1 MQPRILSAKFRKK
14 WIREKMSDIKILE
27 IPKWGLSMEE
37 GTLVGWHISEG
48 DSFSEGDE
56 LCDIETSKIT
66 NVYEAPFSG
75 VLRKILAD
83 IGETLPV
90 KAPIALV
97 ADASITED
105 DIDTFAANLSSK
117 TGVKPVDNNVEVSTP
132 NQVPEDNSVTETKD
146 TPTALGAKTNIPAI
160 LQNGGDDTKVLATL
174 HGRKFAKNL
183 GVNLKNVSG
192 SGRRG
197 RISKKD
203 VIVAIEENGGNI
215 GAALEVAIQ
224 GGTKTTEVKATPL
237 AKRVASNLG
246 VDIRDCIASNPQGR
260 IDKAAVIRAH
270 KSGAKTITALPSIIV
285 EMSTGAGSALSPM
298 RKTIAARLQQSKQ
311 QAPHFRLVVDCEIDK
326 LLATRKLINDNFSS
340 VKITVNDLLVKACA
354 EALVQNPDCN
364 VQFDGQTLYRFED
377 VDITIAVALEGGLIT
392 PKITNANKKGL
403 STISREAADLIE
415 RAKAGRLTPDEY
427 QGGTFTIS
435 NLGMFGVKNF
445 DAIINPPQCAILAVG
460 AGEKRNIV
468 KDDVSVIAT
477 IMTLTLSSDHRVI
490 DGATAAKFMQTLKGL
505 IENPALLAL

>member
-1 MQPRILSAKFRKK
+1 
-14 WIREKMSDIKILE
+14 
-27 IPKWGLSMEE
+27 MEE
-37 GTLVGWHISEG
+37 GTLVGWHIGEG

-75 VLRKILAD
+75 VLRKILAEV
-83 IGETLPV
+83 GETLPV
-90 KAPIALV
+90 KAPIGLV
-97 ADASITED
+97 ADALVTDD
-105 DIDTFAANLSSK
+105 DIDTFSASLSGK
-117 TGVKPVDNNVEVSTP
+117 TDVKSVDSNVEVPAPSQIP
-132 NQVPEDNSVTETKD
+132 KDNLTTEAKD
-146 TPTALGAKTNIPAI
+146 TPIALDAQTNIPTG
-160 LQNGGDDTKVLATL
+160 LQKGGDDTEILATL
-174 HGRKFAKNL
+174 HGRKFAKQL
-183 GVNLKNVSG
+183 GVNLQNVSG

-203 VIVAIEENGGNI
+203 VIKAIAENGGSI
-215 GAALEVAIQ
+215 GAEIGATAQ
-224 GGTKTTEVKATPL
+224 GQTETIDGKATPL
-237 AKRVASNLG
+237 AKRVAINLG
-246 VDIRDCIASNPQGR
+246 VDIRDCTASNPQGR

-270 KSGAKTITALPSIIV
+270 EPGVKTIATLPSVQHKI
-285 EMSTGAGSALSPM
+285 STGAGSELSSM

-311 QAPHFRLVVDCEIDK
+311 QAPHFRLVIDCKIDE
-326 LLATRKLINDNFSS
+326 LLAARKLINDNFPS

-354 EALVQNPDCN
+354 EALVKNPDCN

-403 STISREAADLIE
+403 SAISTEAADLIK
-415 RAKAGRLTPDEY
+415 RAKEGRLTPDEY

-435 NLGMFGVKNF
+435 NLGMFGIKNF

-468 KDDVSVIAT
+468 KNDTSVIAT

-490 DGATAAKFMQTLKGL
+490 DGATGAKFMQTLKGL
-505 IENPALLAL
+505 IENPALMAL